1 MGTDFFDF
9 VEHWATIYKPMQ
21 HESGYR
27 SKNQR
32 FFLTDT
38 YMGMA
43 DFMSQIQPKSSP
55 CIIMESN
62 QEGYLGTGID
72 HPHYSIYFM
81 VKSESMVDGRS
92 AMYAKKEAKGHLEK
106 FVVYLR
112 REQYSENPLL
122 KNITINENIPYQT
135 VGPFYNGWF
144 GVMIQLD
151 DSVQYQ
157 NCVSDD
163 DYVIIEE
170 DQ

>member
-1 MGTDFFDF
+1 MGTEFFDF
-9 VEHWATIYKPMQ
+9 VERWATIYKPMQ
-21 HESGYR
+21 HESGER
-27 SKNQR
+27 SKNRR
-32 FFLTDT
+32 FYLTDT

-62 QEGYLGTGID
+62 QEGYLETGID

-81 VKSESMVDGRS
+81 VKSASMVDGRS
-92 AMYAKKEAKGHLEK
+92 AMYAKVEAKEHLKK
-106 FVVYLR
+106 FVAYLR
-112 REQYSENPLL
+112 REQFNENHLL
-122 KNITINENIPYQT
+122 KNITIYEKIPYQT

-144 GVMIQLD
+144 GVLIQLD

-163 DYVIIEE
+163 DYVIVE
-170 DQ
+170 